1 MYIEQQRSIYNSV
14 SHVYQIEEISMSQ
27 AALFSEKQT
36 ILPPQLVSWEQT
48 HTKKDMHVSQEA
60 KETKLSRHAN
70 LWAH

>member
-14 SHVYQIEEISMSQ
+14 NHVYQIEEISMSQ

-48 HTKKDMHVSQEA
+48 HTQKKICMCRKRQKKPS
-60 KETKLSRHAN
+60 
-70 LWAH
+70 